1 MKIFIVGK
9 HCSGK
14 HECLNKCEELGCAVG
29 REFSNLPEPLPTIYI
44 DPQYLRYP
52 TEDIN
57 QLYDNCSYITIG
69 GIEERGVTD
78 AYMYHRGLSHYT
90 YDNSQVMAIQSS
102 QVESINKRLIKDDIL
117 FVWLDS
123 TRDSRIR
130 RHASESRTYD
140 FVEQEEIE
148 SKYDADFV
156 KSIYNFPNSSIL
168 YFNCEDPARVAT
180 IITAIVKYPDLKDIF
195 IENFN

>member
-14 HECLNKCEELGCAVG
+14 HECLNKCEELGCVVG
-29 REFSNLPEPLPTIYI
+29 REFSNLPEPSPIIYI
-44 DPQYLRYP
+44 DPKYIYYS
-52 TEDIN
+52 TSDIA
-57 QLYDNCSYITIG
+57 QIYDNCSYISIA
-69 GIEERGVTD
+69 GIEESGVID

-90 YDNSQVMAIQSS
+90 YDNSDVMAIQSS
-102 QVESINKRLIKDDIL
+102 QVEGLNRNLIKDEIL

-130 RHASESRTYD
+130 RHAAEDRTYD

-156 KSIYNFPNSSIL
+156 KSIYNFPNSSVL
-168 YFNCEDPARVAT
+168 YFNCEDPDRVAV
-180 IITAIVKYPDLKDIF
+180 IITAILKHPDLKDIF
-195 IENFN
+195 IKNFN